1 MRTVSTIEELRE
13 TVAGWRHRSERVGFV
28 PTMGNL
34 HDGHLALV
42 EDASE
47 QADRVVVSI
56 FINPMQFGPG
66 EDLDSYPRTL
76 EADKEKLLAAGVDL
90 LFAPHVDTV
99 YPRGEAETTAVS
111 VPESLTD
118 TLCGASRPGHFRGVA
133 TVVTKLFG
141 MVQPDVA
148 VFGAKDFQ
156 QLRVIQRLTE
166 DLDLPVEV
174 VGSPTVR
181 EPDGLATSSRN
192 QYLTDSEREI
202 APILYRE
209 LNRVAER
216 VSNDRAAIE
225 PVLDE
230 SRQALESA
238 GFTVDYLTVR
248 DQETL
253 GVPGEGP
260 LIVLGAAWLGR
271 ARLIDNIP
279 LPA

>member
-1 MRTVSTIEELRE
+1 MRTVSTIEALRE

-34 HDGHLALV
+34 HEGHLALV

-56 FINPMQFGPG
+56 FVNPMQFGPG

-76 EADKEKLLAAGVDL
+76 EADREKLMAAGVDL
-90 LFAPHVDTV
+90 LFAPDVSTI

-133 TVVTKLFG
+133 TVVTKLFD

-166 DLDLPVEV
+166 DLNLPVEV

-181 EPDGLATSSRN
+181 EADGLATSSRN
-192 QYLTDSEREI
+192 QYLTDSERKI
-202 APILYRE
+202 APALHRE
-209 LNRVAER
+209 LNRIAER
-216 VSNDRAAIE
+216 VSKDRAAIE
-225 PVLDE
+225 PALAE
-230 SRQALESA
+230 GREALESA
-238 GFTVDYLTVR
+238 GFRVDYLTVR

-253 GVPGEGP
+253 GDPADGP

>member
-1 MRTVSTIEELRE
+1 MRTVSTIEALRE
-13 TVAGWRHRSERVGFV
+13 MVAGWRHRSERVGFV

-34 HDGHLALV
+34 HEGHMALV

-56 FINPMQFGPG
+56 FVNPMQFGPG

-76 EADKEKLLAAGVDL
+76 EADREKLMAAGVDL
-90 LFAPHVDTV
+90 LFAPDVTTV

-111 VPESLTD
+111 VPDSLTD

-133 TVVTKLFG
+133 TVVAKLFG

-166 DLDLPVEV
+166 DLNLPVEV

-202 APILYRE
+202 APVLYRE

-225 PVLDE
+225 PALAE
-230 SRQALESA
+230 GRKALESA
-238 GFTVDYLTVR
+238 GFRVDYLTVR

-253 GVPGEGP
+253 GDPAAGP